1 MGVPSDLSLKNK
13 YQQMKVIGI
22 NGSPNPKGNTSL
34 LIREVFS
41 VLEKYQIETEFVQL
55 GGKQVHGCTAC
66 MKCREIKDNRCHIK
80 NEAINHA
87 LAKMVEADGIL
98 IGSPVYF
105 SNVTTEIKALID
117 CAGYATRSTQALK
130 HKVGAA
136 LVAVRRAGEIH
147 TFSSINHF
155 FLINQMVVPGSTYWN
170 IAIGRQPGDVLTD
183 EEGMK
188 TMHDL
193 GENIAWLLQKISQ

>member
-1 MGVPSDLSLKNK
+1 
-13 YQQMKVIGI
+13 MKVIGI

-34 LIREVFS
+34 MIQEVFK
-41 VLEKYQIETEFVQL
+41 VLEPHGIETEFVQL
-55 GGKQVHGCTAC
+55 GGKPVHGCTAC
-66 MKCREIKDNRCHIK
+66 MKCRELRDNRCHIK
-80 NEAINHA
+80 NDAINQA
-87 LAKMVEADGIL
+87 LTKMLEADGIL

-117 CAGYATRSTQALK
+117 CAGYATRATQALK

-155 FLINQMVVPGSTYWN
+155 FLINQMMVPGSTYWN
-170 IAIGRQPGDVLTD
+170 IAIGRQPGDVLDD
-183 EEGMK
+183 EEGMQ
-188 TMHDL
+188 TMRDL
-193 GENIAWLLQKISQ
+193 GENMAWLLKKVHS